1 MSTANSLLFGKT
13 YIIYLPTAKSPGSCR
28 PRRLHDRRRYDNIS
42 AMRRQHAAIPR
53 NILVSFDISSIAG
66 RDQLS
71 GVLRYLRSRPQWT
84 PRLVANPVDFT
95 PALVRGARSAHVDG
109 IIVNHAGS
117 PEAEHALAES
127 DVPLAVVGIRS
138 QVLLSRKSAI
148 AFIRNDNVETGRIA
162 ARYFRSLG
170 NFRSFG
176 YIPAAHSGEEW
187 STGREYGFRTELNRQ
202 GRRLSVFQ
210 GAADVGASPLALAEW
225 LVALQKPAA
234 VFAAWDYPA
243 MQALEACRSEM
254 LKVPHDVAVL
264 GVDNDSLVCDATVP
278 PLSSIPFDYERQGYE
293 SAAALAVLF
302 EKPAAHLQ
310 KPLTVMCRPLPVFVR
325 ESATATSP
333 ASDLL
338 KRAMRYIAKNAAKG
352 ISMRDVARDLGVS
365 QSLLSLRFREFSGG
379 TVMDAVIAARIQ
391 KAKHL
396 LATTNR
402 SIKDITT
409 ASGFRNA
416 NYMKSAFKRIIGMTM
431 RDYRTKMQKSRGRRR
446 TCGRVTAR
454 L

>member
-148 AFIRNDNVETGRIA
+148 AFIRNDNIETGRIA

-187 STGREYGFRTELNRQ
+187 STGREYGFRTELNRY

-210 GAADVGASPLALAEW
+210 GAADAGASLLALAEW

-243 MQALEACRSEM
+243 MQALEACRSER

-338 KRAMRYIAKNAAKG
+338 KRAMRYIAKNATKG

-416 NYMKSAFKRIIGMTM
+416 NYMKSTFKRIIGMTM
-431 RDYRTKMQKSRGRRR
+431 RDYRTKMQK
-446 TCGRVTAR
+446 TTKQV
-454 L
+454 

>member
-1 MSTANSLLFGKT
+1 
-13 YIIYLPTAKSPGSCR
+13 
-28 PRRLHDRRRYDNIS
+28 
-42 AMRRQHAAIPR
+42 MRRQHAAIPR

-127 DVPLAVVGIRS
+127 DVPRAVVGIRS

-187 STGREYGFRTELNRQ
+187 STGRENGFRKELNHY

-210 GAADVGASPLALAEW
+210 GAADAGASPLALAEW

-352 ISMRDVARDLGVS
+352 ISMRDVARELGVS

-396 LATTNR
+396 LATTSR

-431 RDYRTKMQKSRGRRR
+431 RDYRTKMQK
-446 TCGRVTAR
+446 TTKQV
-454 L
+454 

>member
-1 MSTANSLLFGKT
+1 MEK
-13 YIIYLPTAKSPGSCR
+13 
-28 PRRLHDRRRYDNIS
+28 
-42 AMRRQHAAIPR
+42 HAEASSR

-109 IIVNHAGS
+109 IIVNHTGS
-117 PEAEHALAES
+117 PETERALAES
-127 DVPLAVVGIRS
+127 DMPLAVVGIRNP
-138 QVLLSRKSAI
+138 VLLSRTSSI
-148 AFIRNDNVETGRIA
+148 AFIRNDNIETGRVA
-162 ARYFRSLG
+162 AQYFRSLG
-170 NFRSFG
+170 NFSSFG
-176 YIPAAHSGEEW
+176 YIPAAHHGEEW
-187 STGREYGFRTELNRQ
+187 STGRENGFRTELERH
-202 GRRLSVFQ
+202 GRKISLFQ
-210 GAADVGASPLALAEW
+210 GAADTGASLHALAKW
-225 LVALQKPAA
+225 LKALPKPAA

-243 MQALEACRSEM
+243 MQALEICRAEG

-278 PLSSIPFDYERQGYE
+278 PLSSIPFDYEQQGFE
-293 SAAALAVLF
+293 SAAALSALF
-302 EKPAAHLQ
+302 KKPALHR
-310 KPLTVMCRPLPVFVR
+310 KRPMTVTCRPLPVFVR
-325 ESATATSP
+325 ESAAAISP
-333 ASDLL
+333 ATNLL
-338 KRAMRYIAKNAAKG
+338 KRAMRYISKNAVKG

-396 LATTNR
+396 LATTSR
-402 SIKDITT
+402 SIKDITA

-416 NYMKSAFKRIIGMTM
+416 NYMKAVFKRIVGMTM
-431 RDYRTKMQKSRGRRR
+431 RDYRTKMKNPPPPCTSP
-446 TCGRVTAR
+446 
-454 L
+454 

>member
-1 MSTANSLLFGKT
+1 MQDRVTKKYSLQSCNN
-13 YIIYLPTAKSPGSCR
+13 YVAYLTTGFCTGCR
-28 PRRLHDRRRYDNIS
+28 PAELHASVLHIDCKDANIS
-42 AMRRQHAAIPR
+42 SMGKHAEASSR

-95 PALVRGARSAHVDG
+95 PALVREARSAHVDG

-117 PEAEHALAES
+117 TETERALAES

-138 QVLLSRKSAI
+138 PVLLSRKSAI
-148 AFIRNDNVETGRIA
+148 AFIRNDNIETGRIA
-162 ARYFRSLG
+162 AQYFRSLG

-176 YIPAAHSGEEW
+176 YIPAAHPGEEW
-187 STGREYGFRTELNRQ
+187 STGREYGFRTELNRY

-210 GAADVGASPLALAEW
+210 GAADAGASLLALAEW

-243 MQALEACRSEM
+243 MQALEVCRSER

-379 TVMDAVIAARIQ
+379 TVMDAVIAARIE

-396 LATTNR
+396 LATTSR
-402 SIKDITT
+402 SIKDITA

-416 NYMKSAFKRIIGMTM
+416 NYMKSTFKRIIGMTM
-431 RDYRTKMQKSRGRRR
+431 RDYRTKMQK
-446 TCGRVTAR
+446 TTKQV
-454 L
+454 

>member
-1 MSTANSLLFGKT
+1 MSTASSLLSGKT
-13 YIIYLPTAKSPGSCR
+13 YIIYLPTAKSPWSCR
-28 PRRLHDRRRYDNIS
+28 PRRLRRRRRYDNIS

-138 QVLLSRKSAI
+138 PVLLSRKSAI
-148 AFIRNDNVETGRIA
+148 AFIRNDNIETGRIA

-187 STGREYGFRTELNRQ
+187 STGRENGFRKELNRY

-210 GAADVGASPLALAEW
+210 GAADAGASPLALAEW
-225 LVALQKPAA
+225 LVTLQKPAA

-302 EKPAAHLQ
+302 EKPVAHLQ

-352 ISMRDVARDLGVS
+352 ISMRDVARELGVS

-396 LATTNR
+396 LATTSR

-431 RDYRTKMQKSRGRRR
+431 RDYRTKMQK
-446 TCGRVTAR
+446 TTKQV
-454 L
+454 

>member
-1 MSTANSLLFGKT
+1 
-13 YIIYLPTAKSPGSCR
+13 
-28 PRRLHDRRRYDNIS
+28 
-42 AMRRQHAAIPR
+42 MRRQHAAIPR

-138 QVLLSRKSAI
+138 QVLLSRKSTI

-187 STGREYGFRTELNRQ
+187 STGREYGFRTELNRY

-210 GAADVGASPLALAEW
+210 GAADAGASLLALAEW

-243 MQALEACRSEM
+243 MQALEACRSER

-302 EKPAAHLQ
+302 EKPATHLQ

-431 RDYRTKMQKSRGRRR
+431 RDYRTKMQK
-446 TCGRVTAR
+446 TTKQV
-454 L
+454 